1 MACHKKLT
9 TGHCSHP
16 QCGFSDQTEHGYE
29 CVDIFYSAKQDRHY
43 CEVGHNCVKECPYS
57 YGDDQ
62 VKNVDEAT
70 TEEWFPELKQ
80 EA

>member
-1 MACHKKLT
+1 
-9 TGHCSHP
+9 
-16 QCGFSDQTEHGYE
+16 
-29 CVDIFYSAKQDRHY
+29 
-43 CEVGHNCVKECPYS
+43 VKECPYS